1 MPIEKLIHRPARAL
15 PATASCVEG
24 AELMR
29 EENIGTVVVARN
41 GEPLGIVT
49 DRDLA
54 VRVVAEHR
62 NPAAVSLGDIM
73 SPYPV
78 FLSSKRSLD
87 DAIATMRDLGVRRL
101 LVVDDH
107 GQLEGV
113 LSLDDIL
120 MVFARQL
127 GELGETIQRE
137 LLLREEPKRGQSKS

>member
-1 MPIEKLIHRPARAL
+1 MPIEKLIRRPARTL
-15 PATASCVEG
+15 PATANCVEG

-29 EENIGTVVVARN
+29 EENIGTVVIAQN

-62 NPAAVSLGDIM
+62 DAAAVPLGDIM
-73 SPYPV
+73 SPYPI

-87 DAIATMRDLGVRRL
+87 DAIVTMRDLGVRRL

-107 GQLEGV
+107 GKLEGV
-113 LSLDDIL
+113 LSFDDIL

-127 GELGETIQRE
+127 GELGEMIQRE
-137 LLLREEPKRGQSKS
+137 LLLGEEPKRSRPKD